1 MFITSI
7 PNRNSPPAILLR
19 EGYREDGKVKTRTLA
34 NLSHLA
40 PEKIEALKAV
50 LKGAPVGAEPVSET
64 SLPHG
69 HVLAVTGMIRKLGL
83 DTLLN
88 GKRHP
93 MRERALALIAGRI
106 LDPSSKLA
114 LAQSLAKGVE
124 HNTLGEVLGLG
135 ELGKAVDE
143 ANKKSSQEK
152 RAVGELYA
160 AMDWL
165 FERQDKIENALAK
178 RHLTNGCTVLYDLS
192 SSYFEGRCCPL
203 AKHGYSRDHRGDR
216 PQINY
221 GLLCSDE
228 GIPVAIEVV
237 EGNVG
242 DPKTIPAQVAKLKER
257 FGLERVVVVGDRGMV
272 TEARIREDISTVGYD
287 WISALRHGA
296 IRPMVEAKIIQ
307 PSLFDESGIAEIA
320 HPDYLGERL
329 IACFNPIMHEER
341 TRKREAL
348 LQLTEKALQKVA
360 DSCARETIRTAN
372 RAARE
377 AWRGRRPEG
386 EARAKQPL
394 EGKGEIGLKAGA
406 VLSRFKVGKYFR
418 VHVGDHGLR
427 FARNQDI
434 LGRDAAMDGIY
445 VIRTS
450 VPKEVLPA
458 EKAVLTYKQ
467 LSKVERAFRTLK
479 SVDLQVRPIYH
490 YLEDRVKAHMFLCML
505 AYYVEFHLRKDWAG
519 LLYTD
524 EEDSIR
530 TSSVAPVQPSPSG
543 REKKSK
549 AHAQSGLPLQSFG
562 GLMKSLATL
571 ALTRIRLGEKGP
583 LYTRTTKPTP
593 LQARAFELIGIGV
606 A

>member
-50 LKGAPVGAEPVSET
+50 LKGAPIGAEPTSET

-69 HVLAVTGMIRKLGL
+69 HVLAVVGMMRKLGL

-114 LAQSLAKGVE
+114 LAQSLAKGAE

-135 ELGKAVDE
+135 ELGKAVDAE
-143 ANKKSSQEK
+143 NKNSSQEK
-152 RAVGELYA
+152 RAAGELYA

-165 FERQDKIENALAK
+165 LERQEKIENALARK
-178 RHLTNGCTVLYDLS
+178 HLTNGCTVLYDLS

-228 GIPVAIEVV
+228 GIPIAIEVV

-242 DPKTIPAQVAKLKER
+242 DPATIPAQVTKLKAR

-296 IRPMVEAKIIQ
+296 IRPMVEAKIIT
-307 PSLFDESGIAEIA
+307 PSLFDERGIAEIA

-329 IACFNPIMHEER
+329 IACFNPIMHDER
-341 TRKREAL
+341 TRKREVL
-348 LQLTEKALQKVA
+348 LQLTEAALRKVA
-360 DSCARETIRTAN
+360 DACARE
-372 RAARE
+372 
-377 AWRGRRPEG
+377 
-386 EARAKQPL
+386 KQPL
-394 EGKGEIGLKAGA
+394 EGKGEIGMKVGA
-406 VLSRFKVGKYFR
+406 VLSKFKVGKYFR
-418 VHVGDHGLR
+418 VHVGDHSLR
-427 FARNQDI
+427 FVRNHDT
-434 LGRDAAMDGIY
+434 LDRDAAMDGIY

-450 VPKEVLPA
+450 VPKEEMAA
-458 EKAVLTYKQ
+458 EKAVLAYKQ
-467 LSKVERAFRTLK
+467 LSRVERAFRTLK

-490 YLEDRVKAHMFLCML
+490 YVEPRVKAHMFLCML
-505 AYYVEFHLRKDWAG
+505 AYYVEFHLRKAWAE

-524 EEDSIR
+524 EEGSVR
-530 TSSVAPVQPSPSG
+530 TSPVAPVQPSPSG
-543 REKKSK
+543 REKKAK
-549 AHAQSGLPLQSFG
+549 AHNPNGLPLQPFS

-571 ALTRIRLGEKGP
+571 ALTRIRLGDKGP

-593 LQARAFELIGIGV
+593 LQARAFELIGV
-606 A
+606 EVV

>member
-19 EGYREDGKVKTRTLA
+19 EGYREGGKVKTRTLA

-50 LKGAPVGAEPVSET
+50 LKGAPAGAEPIPES
-64 SLPHG
+64 SSPHG
-69 HVLAVTGMIRKLGL
+69 HVLAVIGMMRKLGL
-83 DTLLN
+83 DTLLQ

-114 LAQSLAKGVE
+114 LAQSLAKGAE

-135 ELGKAVDE
+135 ELGKAVDDG
-143 ANKKSSQEK
+143 NKNSSQEK
-152 RAVGELYA
+152 RAAGELYA

-165 FERQDKIENALAK
+165 LERQEKVENALAK
-178 RHLTNGCTVLYDLS
+178 RHLHSGCTVLYDLS

-228 GIPVAIEVV
+228 GVPIAIEVV

-242 DPKTIPAQVAKLKER
+242 DPATIPAQVQKLKAR

-296 IRPMVEAKIIQ
+296 IRPMVEAEVIT
-307 PSLFDESGIAEIA
+307 PSLFDERGIAEIA
-320 HPDYLGERL
+320 HPGYLGERL
-329 IACFNPIMHEER
+329 IACFNPIMQEER

-348 LQLTEKALQKVA
+348 LKLTEAALQKVA
-360 DSCARETIRTAN
+360 DACARE
-372 RAARE
+372 
-377 AWRGRRPEG
+377 
-386 EARAKQPL
+386 KQPL
-394 EGKGEIGLKAGA
+394 TGKGEIGLRAGA
-406 VLSRFKVGKYFR
+406 VLSKFKVGKYFR
-418 VHVGDHGLR
+418 IHVGEHGLR
-427 FARNQDI
+427 FARNHES

-450 VPKEVLPA
+450 VPKEDLSA
-458 EKAVLTYKQ
+458 EKAVLAYKQ
-467 LSKVERAFRTLK
+467 LSRVERAFRTLK
-479 SVDLQVRPIYH
+479 SVDLQVRPIHH
-490 YLEDRVKAHMFLCML
+490 YVEPRVKAHMFLCML
-505 AYYVEFHLRKDWAG
+505 AYYVEFHLRKAWAE

-524 EEDSIR
+524 EAGSVR
-530 TSSVAPVQPSPSG
+530 TSPVAPVQPSPSG
-543 REKKSK
+543 REKKAK
-549 AHAQSGLPLQSFG
+549 AHAQSGLPLQPFG

-571 ALTRIRLGEKGP
+571 ALTRIRLGDKGP

-593 LQARAFELIGIGV
+593 LQARAFKLIGVEI

>member
-50 LKGAPVGAEPVSET
+50 LKGAPVGAEPIPET

-69 HVLAVTGMIRKLGL
+69 HVLAVTGMIHQLGL

-93 MRERALALIAGRI
+93 LRERALALIAGRI

-114 LAQSLAKGVE
+114 LAQSLAKGAE

-143 ANKKSSQEK
+143 VNKNSSQEK

-165 FERQDKIENALAK
+165 LERQEKIENALARK
-178 RHLTNGCTVLYDLS
+178 HLGNGCTVLYDLS
-192 SSYFEGRCCPL
+192 SSYFEGRCCTL

-221 GLLCSDE
+221 GLLCSEE
-228 GIPVAIEVV
+228 GVPVAIEVV

-242 DPKTIPAQVAKLKER
+242 DPATIPAQVAKLKER

-287 WISALRHGA
+287 WVSALRHGA
-296 IRPMVEAKIIQ
+296 IRPMVEAKIIT
-307 PSLFDESGIAEIA
+307 PSLFDERGIAEIA

-348 LQLTEKALQKVA
+348 LQLTEKALRQVA
-360 DSCARETIRTAN
+360 DACARE
-372 RAARE
+372 
-377 AWRGRRPEG
+377 
-386 EARAKQPL
+386 KQPL
-394 EGKGEIGLKAGA
+394 EGKGEIGLRAGA

-418 VHVGDHGLR
+418 VHIGDHSLR
-427 FARNQDI
+427 FARNHDT
-434 LGRDAAMDGIY
+434 LDRDAAMDGIY

-450 VPKEVLPA
+450 VPKEDLSA

-479 SVDLQVRPIYH
+479 SIDLQVRPIYH
-490 YLEDRVKAHMFLCML
+490 YVEPRVKAHMFLCML
-505 AYYVEFHLRKDWAG
+505 AYYVEFHLRKAWAE

-524 EEDSIR
+524 EEGSVR
-530 TSSVAPVQPSPSG
+530 GTPVAPVQPSLSG
-543 REKKSK
+543 REKKAK
-549 AHAQSGLPLQSFG
+549 AHSQSGLPLQSFG
-562 GLMKSLATL
+562 GLMKSLSTL
-571 ALTRIRLGEKGP
+571 ALTRIRLGDKGP

-593 LQARAFELIGIGV
+593 LQARAFALIGVEVV

>member
-1 MFITSI
+1 MFITAI

-34 NLSHLA
+34 NLSHLP

-50 LKGAPVGAEPVSET
+50 LKGAPVGAEPIEEA

-69 HVLAVTGMIRKLGL
+69 HVLAVTGMIHKLGL
-83 DTLLN
+83 DALLH
-88 GKRHP
+88 GRRHP
-93 MRERALALIAGRI
+93 MRELSQALIAGRI

-114 LAQSLAKGVE
+114 LAQSLAKGAE
-124 HNTLGEVLGLG
+124 HSTLGEVLGLG
-135 ELGKAVDE
+135 ELGKAVEKTDE
-143 ANKKSSQEK
+143 NSSQEK
-152 RAVGELYA
+152 RAVGELYG

-165 FERQDKIENALAK
+165 LERQEKIENALAK
-178 RHLTNGCTVLYDLS
+178 RHLGSGCTVLYDLS
-192 SSYFEGRCCPL
+192 SSYFEGRSCPL

-242 DPKTIPAQVAKLKER
+242 DPKTIPAQVAKLKDR
-257 FGLERVVVVGDRGMV
+257 FGLDRVVVVGDRGMV
-272 TEARIREDISTVGYD
+272 TEARIREDVVGAGYD

-296 IRPMVEAKIIQ
+296 IRPMVEARVIT
-307 PSLFDESGIAEIA
+307 PSLFDERGIAEIT
-320 HPDYLGERL
+320 HPDYPDERL
-329 IACFNPIMHEER
+329 IACFNPITAEEQ
-341 TRKREAL
+341 TRKREVL
-348 LQLTEKALQKVA
+348 LELTEKELKKVTDA
-360 DSCARETIRTAN
+360 CTREH
-372 RAARE
+372 
-377 AWRGRRPEG
+377 
-386 EARAKQPL
+386 KPL

-406 VLSRFKVGKYFR
+406 VLSKFKVGKYFR
-418 VHVGDHGLR
+418 IHVGEHSLR
-427 FARNQDI
+427 VARNQEI
-434 LGRDAAMDGIY
+434 LDRDAAMNGIY

-450 VPKEVLPA
+450 VPKEALTA

-490 YLEDRVKAHMFLCML
+490 YLEGRVKAHMFLCML
-505 AYYVEFHLRKDWAG
+505 AYYVEWHLRQAWAE
-519 LLYTD
+519 LLYAD
-524 EEDSIR
+524 EEGSVR
-530 TSSVAPVQPSPSG
+530 TSPVAPVQPSPSG
-543 REKKSK
+543 RMKKAK
-549 AHAQSGLPLQSFG
+549 AHGKDGLPLQPFR
-562 GLMKSLATL
+562 GLLKSLSTL
-571 ALTRIRLGEKGP
+571 AKSQIRLGEKGP

-593 LQARAFELIGIGV
+593 LQARAFELIGIEV

>member
-1 MFITSI
+1 MYITVI
-7 PNRNSPPAILLR
+7 PNRNSPPAVLLR
-19 EGYREDGKVKTRTLA
+19 EGYREDGKVKNRTLA

-50 LKGAPVGAEPVSET
+50 LKGAPVGAEPTAET

-69 HVLAVTGMIRKLGL
+69 HVLAVTGMMRKLGL

-114 LAQSLAKGVE
+114 LAQSLAKGAE

-135 ELGKAVDE
+135 ELGKVIDAGNE
-143 ANKKSSQEK
+143 GSSQEK
-152 RAVGELYA
+152 RAAGELYA

-165 FERQDKIENALAK
+165 VERQDKVENALA
-178 RHLTNGCTVLYDLS
+178 REHLGNGCTVLYDLS

-228 GIPVAIEVV
+228 GVPIAIEVV

-242 DPKTIPAQVAKLKER
+242 DPATIPAQVAKLKAR

-287 WISALRHGA
+287 WVSALRHGA
-296 IRPMVEAKIIQ
+296 IRPMVEAKIIT
-307 PSLFDESGIAEIA
+307 PSLFDERGIAEIA
-320 HPDYLGERL
+320 HPEYLGERL
-329 IACFNPIMHEER
+329 IACFNPIRAEEQV
-341 TRKREAL
+341 RKREEL
-348 LQLTEKALQKVA
+348 LALTEKGLQKVA
-360 DSCARETIRTAN
+360 DACRRE
-372 RAARE
+372 
-377 AWRGRRPEG
+377 
-386 EARAKQPL
+386 KKPL
-394 EGKGEIGLKAGA
+394 QGVTEIGLKTGA
-406 VLSRFKVGKYFR
+406 ALAKFR
-418 VHVGDHGLR
+418 MAKFFSIRIHECGMSWHRKPELL
-427 FARNQDI
+427 AK
-434 LGRDAAMDGIY
+434 DAAMDGIY

-450 VPKEVLPA
+450 LPQEAMGA
-458 EKAVLTYKQ
+458 EQAVLTYKR
-467 LSKVERAFRTLK
+467 LAKVERAFRTLK

-490 YLEDRVKAHMFLCML
+490 RTEERVKAHLFICML
-505 AYYVEFHLRKDWAG
+505 AYYVEWHLREAWAP

-524 EEDSIR
+524 EEGSQR
-530 TSSVAPVQPSPSG
+530 ETPVSPVQPSEAG
-543 REKKSK
+543 KLKKQR
-549 AHAQSGLPLQSFG
+549 AHGVDGLPLQSFG

-571 ALTRIRLGEKGP
+571 CQNRIRLGEKGP
-583 LYTRTTKPTP
+583 LYTRATRPTP
-593 LQARAFELIGIGV
+593 LQAKAFALIGV
-606 A
+606 AIA

>member
-50 LKGAPVGAEPVSET
+50 LKGAPVGAEPIPES

-69 HVLAVTGMIRKLGL
+69 HVLAVIGMMRKLGL

-114 LAQSLAKGVE
+114 LAQSLAKGAE

-135 ELGKAVDE
+135 ELGKAVALDPRQRMRWRGDSE
-143 ANKKSSQEK
+143 NENSSHEK
-152 RAVGELYA
+152 CAAGELYA

-165 FERQDKIENALAK
+165 LERQEKIENALARK
-178 RHLTNGCTVLYDLS
+178 HLENGSTVLYDLS

-221 GLLCSDE
+221 GLLCNDE
-228 GIPVAIEVV
+228 GIPIAIEVV

-242 DPKTIPAQVAKLKER
+242 DPATIPAQVQKLKAR

-296 IRPMVEAKIIQ
+296 IRPMVEAKIIT
-307 PSLFDESGIAEIA
+307 PSLFDERGIAEIA
-320 HPDYLGERL
+320 HPNYPGERL

-341 TRKREAL
+341 RRKREAL
-348 LQLTEKALQKVA
+348 LQLTEAALKKVA
-360 DSCARETIRTAN
+360 DACARE
-372 RAARE
+372 
-377 AWRGRRPEG
+377 
-386 EARAKQPL
+386 KQPL
-394 EGKGEIGLKAGA
+394 EGKGEIGLRAGA
-406 VLSRFKVGKYFR
+406 VLSKFKVGKYFR
-418 VHVGDHGLR
+418 VHVGEHGLR
-427 FARNQDI
+427 FARNHDT
-434 LGRDAAMDGIY
+434 LNRDAAMDGIY

-450 VPKEVLPA
+450 LPKEVMAA

-479 SVDLQVRPIYH
+479 SVDLQVRPIHH
-490 YLEDRVKAHMFLCML
+490 YVEPRVKAHMFLCML
-505 AYYVEFHLRKDWAG
+505 AYYVEFHLRQAWAE

-524 EEDSIR
+524 EEGSVR
-530 TSSVAPVQPSPSG
+530 TAPVAPVQPSPSG
-543 REKKSK
+543 REKKAK
-549 AHAQSGLPLQSFG
+549 AHSQSGLPLQSFG

-571 ALTRIRLGEKGP
+571 ALTRIRLGDKGP

-593 LQARAFELIGIGV
+593 LQARAFELIGVEV

>member
-1 MFITSI
+1 MFITAI

-34 NLSHLA
+34 NLSHLP

-50 LKGAPVGAEPVSET
+50 LKGAPVGAEPIEEA

-69 HVLAVTGMIRKLGL
+69 HVLAVTGMMRKLEF
-83 DTLLN
+83 DTLLH
-88 GKRHP
+88 GRRHP
-93 MRERALALIAGRI
+93 MRELSLALIAGRI

-114 LAQSLAKGVE
+114 LAQSLAKGAE

-135 ELGKAVDE
+135 ELGKAVEKTD
-143 ANKKSSQEK
+143 ANSSQEK
-152 RAVGELYA
+152 RAVGELYG

-165 FERQDKIENALAK
+165 LDRQEKIENALAK
-178 RHLTNGCTVLYDLS
+178 RHLGSGCTVLYDLS
-192 SSYFEGRCCPL
+192 SSYFEGRSCPL

-257 FGLERVVVVGDRGMV
+257 FGLDRVVVVGDRGMV
-272 TEARIREDISTVGYD
+272 TEARIREDVVGAGYD

-296 IRPMVEAKIIQ
+296 IRPMVEAKVIT
-307 PSLFDESGIAEIA
+307 PSLFDERGIAEIT
-320 HPDYLGERL
+320 HPDYPGERL
-329 IACFNPIMHEER
+329 IACFNPITAEEQ
-341 TRKREAL
+341 TRKREVL
-348 LQLTEKALQKVA
+348 LELTEKELKKVTEA
-360 DSCARETIRTAN
+360 CTREH
-372 RAARE
+372 
-377 AWRGRRPEG
+377 
-386 EARAKQPL
+386 KPL

-406 VLSRFKVGKYFR
+406 VLSKFKVGKYFR
-418 VHVGDHGLR
+418 VHIGDRSLR
-427 FARNQDI
+427 VARNQETLD
-434 LGRDAAMDGIY
+434 RDAAMNGIY
-445 VIRTS
+445 VVRTS
-450 VPKEVLPA
+450 VPKEVLTA

-490 YLEDRVKAHMFLCML
+490 YLEGRVKAHMFLCML
-505 AYYVEFHLRKDWAG
+505 AYYVEWHLRQAWAE
-519 LLYTD
+519 LLYAD
-524 EEDSIR
+524 EEGSVR
-530 TSSVAPVQPSPSG
+530 SSPVAPVQPSPSG
-543 REKKSK
+543 RVKKAK
-549 AHAQSGLPLQSFG
+549 AHGKDGLPLQPFR
-562 GLMKSLATL
+562 GLLKSLSTL
-571 ALTRIRLGEKGP
+571 AKVQIRLGEKGP
-583 LYTRTTKPTP
+583 LYTRTTRPTP
-593 LQARAFELIGIGV
+593 LQARAFELIGIEV

>member
-1 MFITSI
+1 MYITVI
-7 PNRNSPPAILLR
+7 PNRNSPPAVLLR
-19 EGYREDGKVKTRTLA
+19 EGYREDGKVKNRTLA

-50 LKGAPVGAEPVSET
+50 LKGAPVGAEPTAET

-69 HVLAVTGMIRKLGL
+69 HVLAVTGMMRKLGL

-114 LAQSLAKGVE
+114 LAQSLAKGAE

-135 ELGKAVDE
+135 ELGKVIDAGNE
-143 ANKKSSQEK
+143 GSSQEK
-152 RAVGELYA
+152 RAAGELYA

-165 FERQDKIENALAK
+165 VERQDKVENALA
-178 RHLTNGCTVLYDLS
+178 REHLGNGCTVLYDLS

-228 GIPVAIEVV
+228 GVPIAIEVV

-242 DPKTIPAQVAKLKER
+242 DPATIPAQVAKLKAR

-287 WISALRHGA
+287 WVSALRHGA
-296 IRPMVEAKIIQ
+296 IRPMVEAKIIT
-307 PSLFDESGIAEIA
+307 PSLFDERGIAEIA
-320 HPDYLGERL
+320 HPEYLGERL

-348 LQLTEKALQKVA
+348 LQLTEAVLKKVA
-360 DSCARETIRTAN
+360 DACARE
-372 RAARE
+372 
-377 AWRGRRPEG
+377 
-386 EARAKQPL
+386 KQPL
-394 EGKGEIGLKAGA
+394 EGKGEIGLRAGA

-418 VHVGDHGLR
+418 VHIGDHSLR
-427 FARNQDI
+427 FVRNHDT
-434 LGRDAAMDGIY
+434 LDRDAAMDGIY

-450 VPKEVLPA
+450 VPKEVMGA
-458 EKAVLTYKQ
+458 DEAVLTYKQ

-479 SVDLQVRPIYH
+479 SVELQVRPIYH
-490 YLEDRVKAHMFLCML
+490 YVEPRVKAHMFLCML
-505 AYYVEFHLRKDWAG
+505 AYYVEFHLRKAWAE

-524 EEDSIR
+524 EEGSVR
-530 TSSVAPVQPSPSG
+530 RSPVAPVQPSPSG
-543 REKKSK
+543 REKKAK
-549 AHAQSGLPLQSFG
+549 AHSQSGLPLQSFS
-562 GLMKSLATL
+562 GLMKSLSTL
-571 ALTRIRLGEKGP
+571 ARTQIRLGDKGP
-583 LYTRTTKPTP
+583 LYNRTTKPTP
-593 LQARAFELIGIGV
+593 LQARAFELIGV
-606 A
+606 EVV

>member
-7 PNRNSPPAILLR
+7 PNRNSPPAILPR

-50 LKGAPVGAEPVSET
+50 LKGAPIGAEPVSET

-165 FERQDKIENALAK
+165 LERQEKIENALAK

-221 GLLCSDE
+221 GLLCCDE

-329 IACFNPIMHEER
+329 IACFNPIMQEER
-341 TRKREAL
+341 MRKREAL

-360 DSCARETIRTAN
+360 DSCARE
-372 RAARE
+372 
-377 AWRGRRPEG
+377 
-386 EARAKQPL
+386 KQPL

-406 VLSRFKVGKYFR
+406 VLSKFKVGKYFR

-450 VPKEVLPA
+450 VPKEVMAA

-467 LSKVERAFRTLK
+467 LAKVERAFRTLK
-479 SVDLQVRPIYH
+479 SVDLQIRPIYH
-490 YLEDRVKAHMFLCML
+490 YVEPRVKAHMFLCML
-505 AYYVEFHLRKDWAG
+505 AYYVEFHLRKAWAE

-524 EEDSIR
+524 EEGSIR
-530 TSSVAPVQPSPSG
+530 TSPVAPVQPSPSG
-543 REKKSK
+543 REKKSR
-549 AHAQSGLPLQSFG
+549 AHSQNGLPLQSFG

>member
-7 PNRNSPPAILLR
+7 PNRNSPPAVLLR

-50 LKGAPVGAEPVSET
+50 LKGAPVGAEPTAEA

-69 HVLAVTGMIRKLGL
+69 HVLAVTGMIRQLGL

-93 MRERALALIAGRI
+93 MRERALALVAGRI

-114 LAQSLAKGVE
+114 LAQSLAKGAE

-135 ELGKAVDE
+135 ELGRVVE
-143 ANKKSSQEK
+143 AENEGSSQEK
-152 RAVGELYA
+152 RAAGELYA

-165 FERQDKIENALAK
+165 LERQEKVENALAK
-178 RHLTNGCTVLYDLS
+178 RHLQSGCTVLYDLS

-203 AKHGYSRDHRGDR
+203 AKQGYSRDHRGDR

-228 GIPVAIEVV
+228 GVPVAIEVV

-242 DPKTIPAQVAKLKER
+242 DPATIPAQVAKLKER

-287 WISALRHGA
+287 WVSALRHGA
-296 IRPMVEAKIIQ
+296 IRPMVEAKIIT
-307 PSLFDESGIAEIA
+307 PSLFDERGIAEIA

-341 TRKREAL
+341 TRKREVL
-348 LQLTEKALQKVA
+348 LQLTEKALRQVA
-360 DSCARETIRTAN
+360 DACARE
-372 RAARE
+372 
-377 AWRGRRPEG
+377 
-386 EARAKQPL
+386 KKPL
-394 EGKGEIGLKAGA
+394 EGKGEIGLRAGA
-406 VLSRFKVGKYFR
+406 VLSRYKVGKYFR
-418 VHVGDHGLR
+418 LHIGDNSLR
-427 FARNQDI
+427 FARNHDT
-434 LGRDAAMDGIY
+434 LDRDAAMDGIY

-450 VPKEVLPA
+450 VPKEVMAA

-490 YLEDRVKAHMFLCML
+490 HVEPRVKAHMFVCML
-505 AYYVEFHLRKDWAG
+505 AYYVEFHLRKAWAE

-524 EEDSIR
+524 EEGSVRI
-530 TSSVAPVQPSPSG
+530 TPVAPVQPSPSG
-543 REKKSK
+543 REKKAK
-549 AHAQSGLPLQSFG
+549 AHSHSGLPLQSFA
-562 GLMKSLATL
+562 GLMKSLSTL
-571 ALTRIRLGEKGP
+571 AKIQIRLGDKGP
-583 LYTRTTKPTP
+583 LYNRTTKPTP
-593 LQARAFELIGIGV
+593 LQARAFELIGV
-606 A
+606 EVV

>member
-1 MFITSI
+1 MFITAI

-34 NLSHLA
+34 NLSHLP

-50 LKGAPVGAEPVSET
+50 LKGAPVGAEPIEES

-69 HVLAVTGMIRKLGL
+69 HVLAVTGMMRKLEL
-83 DTLLN
+83 DTLLH
-88 GKRHP
+88 GRRHP
-93 MRERALALIAGRI
+93 MRELSLALIAGRI

-114 LAQSLAKGVE
+114 LAQSLAKGAE
-124 HNTLGEVLGLG
+124 HSTLGEVLGLG
-135 ELGKAVDE
+135 ELGKAVEKTDE
-143 ANKKSSQEK
+143 NSSQEK
-152 RAVGELYA
+152 RAVGELYG

-165 FERQDKIENALAK
+165 LERQEKIENALAK
-178 RHLTNGCTVLYDLS
+178 RHLGSGCTVLYDLS
-192 SSYFEGRCCPL
+192 SSYFEGRSCPL

-257 FGLERVVVVGDRGMV
+257 FGLDRVVVVGDRGMV
-272 TEARIREDISTVGYD
+272 TEARIREDVVGAGYD

-296 IRPMVEAKIIQ
+296 IRPMVEARVIT
-307 PSLFDESGIAEIA
+307 PSLFDERGIAEIT
-320 HPDYLGERL
+320 HPDYPGERL
-329 IACFNPIMHEER
+329 IACFNPITAEEQ
-341 TRKREAL
+341 TRKREVL
-348 LQLTEKALQKVA
+348 LELTEKALKKVTEA
-360 DSCARETIRTAN
+360 CTREH
-372 RAARE
+372 
-377 AWRGRRPEG
+377 
-386 EARAKQPL
+386 KPL

-406 VLSRFKVGKYFR
+406 VLSKFKVGKYFR
-418 VHVGDHGLR
+418 VHVGEHSLR
-427 FARNQDI
+427 VARNQETLD
-434 LGRDAAMDGIY
+434 RDAAMNGIY
-445 VIRTS
+445 VVRTS
-450 VPKEVLPA
+450 VPKEVLTA

-490 YLEDRVKAHMFLCML
+490 YLEGRVKAHMFLCML
-505 AYYVEFHLRKDWAG
+505 AYYVEWHLRQAWAE

-524 EEDSIR
+524 EEGSVR
-530 TSSVAPVQPSPSG
+530 SSPVAPVQPSPSG
-543 REKKSK
+543 RVKKAK
-549 AHAQSGLPLQSFG
+549 AHGKDGLPLQPFR
-562 GLMKSLATL
+562 GLLKSLSTL
-571 ALTRIRLGEKGP
+571 AKSQIRLGEKGP
-583 LYTRTTKPTP
+583 LYARTTKPTP
-593 LQARAFELIGIGV
+593 LQARAFELIGIEV